1 MRVLV
6 VDDHAVVR
14 EGLKRIL
21 ARMEGSVY
29 VGEAANATEAFKLVR
44 ESNWDCALVDIAMP
58 GETGLELLKKLL
70 REQPDL
76 PVLILSMYPEEQYAV
91 RTLRAG
97 ASGYLTKESAADQLL
112 TAINTILRG
121 EKYLSPRMATQIAST
136 VSSTKAGRAPH
147 EELSD
152 REFMVLRLISS
163 GATAGEIARRLS
175 LSVKTVSTYRSRI
188 LRKLHLDNTAQLIAY
203 AVKTGLVP

>member
-21 ARMEGSVY
+21 ARMEGPLY
-29 VGEAANATEAFKLVR
+29 VGEAANAAEALRLVR
-44 ESNWDCALVDIAMP
+44 DANWDCALVDIAMP
-58 GETGLELLKKLL
+58 GKTGLELLKDLL
-70 REQPDL
+70 REEPDL
-76 PVLILSMYPEEQYAV
+76 PVLILSMYPEDQYAV

-97 ASGYLTKESAADQLL
+97 ASGYLNKESAAEQLL
-112 TAINTILRG
+112 DAIHAILRG

-136 VSSTKAGRAPH
+136 VSSPGGRAPH
-147 EELSD
+147 EDLSD
-152 REFMVLRLISS
+152 REFMVLRLISY
-163 GATAGEIARRLS
+163 GATAGEIAKRLS

-203 AVKTGLVP
+203 AVKSGLVP

>member
-14 EGLKRIL
+14 EGLKRVL
-21 ARMEGSVY
+21 SRMEGAVY
-29 VGEAANATEAFKLVR
+29 VGEASNAMEALKLVR

-97 ASGYLTKESAADQLL
+97 ASGYLNKEGAAEQLL
-112 TAINTILRG
+112 VAIHTILKG

-136 VSSTKAGRAPH
+136 VSTKGGRAPH

-203 AVKTGLVP
+203 AVKSGLVP

>member
-21 ARMEGSVY
+21 ARLEGPLH
-29 VGEAANATEAFKLVR
+29 VGEAANAAEALKLVR
-44 ESNWDCALVDIAMP
+44 EANWDCALIDIAMP
-58 GETGLELLKKLL
+58 GKTGLELLKELL
-70 REQPDL
+70 HEEPDL

-97 ASGYLTKESAADQLL
+97 ASGYLNKESAAEQLL
-112 TAINTILRG
+112 DAIHTILRG

-136 VSSTKAGRAPH
+136 VSSPGGRAPH
-147 EELSD
+147 EDLSD

-163 GATAGEIARRLS
+163 GATAGE
-175 LSVKTVSTYRSRI
+175 
-188 LRKLHLDNTAQLIAY
+188 
-203 AVKTGLVP
+203 

>member
-21 ARMEGSVY
+21 ARMEGAVY
-29 VGEAANATEAFKLVR
+29 IGEAASAAEALKLVR
-44 ESNWDCALVDIAMP
+44 DANWDCALVDIAMP
-58 GETGLELLKKLL
+58 GRTGLELLKELL

-112 TAINTILRG
+112 MAINTMLRG

-136 VSSTKAGRAPH
+136 VSGPGGRAPH
-147 EELSD
+147 EDLSD

-163 GATAGEIARRLS
+163 GATAGEIAKRLS

-203 AVKTGLVP
+203 AVKSGLVP

>member
-1 MRVLV
+1 MRILV

-14 EGLKRIL
+14 EGLKRVL
-21 ARMEGSVY
+21 ALIEGPLH
-29 VGEAANATEAFKLVR
+29 VGEAASAAEALKLVR
-44 ESNWDCALVDIAMP
+44 DANWDCALVDIAMP
-58 GETGLELLKKLL
+58 GKTGLELLKDLL

-76 PVLILSMYPEEQYAV
+76 PVLILSMYPEDQYAV

-97 ASGYLTKESAADQLL
+97 ACGYLNKESAAEQLL
-112 TAINTILRG
+112 GAIQTVLRG
-121 EKYLSPRMATQIAST
+121 EKYLSPRMAAQIAST
-136 VSSTKAGRAPH
+136 ISGPAAHPPH

-163 GATAGEIARRLS
+163 GATASDIARRLS

-203 AVKTGLVP
+203 AVKSGLVP

>member
-1 MRVLV
+1 MRILV
-6 VDDHAVVR
+6 VDDHAIVR
-14 EGLKRIL
+14 EGLKRVL
-21 ARMEGSVY
+21 ARMEGSTH
-29 VGEAANATEAFKLVR
+29 VGEAASANEALKLVR
-44 ESNWDCALVDIAMP
+44 EANWDCALVDIAMP
-58 GETGLELLKKLL
+58 GKTGLELLKDLL

-76 PVLILSMYPEEQYAV
+76 PVLILSMYPEDQYAV

-97 ASGYLTKESAADQLL
+97 ARGYLNKESAAEQLL
-112 TAINTILRG
+112 GAIQTVLRG
-121 EKYLSPRMATQIAST
+121 EKYLSPRMAAQIAST
-136 VSSTKAGRAPH
+136 IGSTASRPPH

-163 GATAGEIARRLS
+163 GATAGDIARRLS

-203 AVKTGLVP
+203 AVKSGLVP

>member
-1 MRVLV
+1 MRILV

-14 EGLKRIL
+14 EGLKRVL
-21 ARMEGSVY
+21 ARMETSVY
-29 VGEAANATEAFKLVR
+29 VGEASTANEALKLVR
-44 ESNWDCALVDIAMP
+44 DANWDCALVDIAMP
-58 GETGLELLKKLL
+58 GKTGLELLKELL

-97 ASGYLTKESAADQLL
+97 ASGYLNKESAAEQLL
-112 TAINTILRG
+112 GAIQTVLRG
-121 EKYLSPRMATQIAST
+121 EKYLSPRMAAQIAST
-136 VSSTKAGRAPH
+136 VSSPVSRPPH

-163 GATAGEIARRLS
+163 GATASDIARRLS

-203 AVKTGLVP
+203 AVKSGLVP

>member
-14 EGLKRIL
+14 EGLKRVL
-21 ARMEGSVY
+21 ARMEGPVH
-29 VGEAANATEAFKLVR
+29 VGEAANASEALKLVR
-44 ESNWDCALVDIAMP
+44 ESSWDCALVDIAMP
-58 GETGLELLKKLL
+58 GKTGLELLRDLL

-97 ASGYLTKESAADQLL
+97 ASGYLTKESAAEQLL
-112 TAINTILRG
+112 VAINTILRG
-121 EKYLSPRMATQIAST
+121 DKYLSPRMATQIASA
-136 VSSTKAGRAPH
+136 VSGPGGRAPH
-147 EELSD
+147 EDLSD

-163 GATAGEIARRLS
+163 GATAGEIAKRLS

-203 AVKTGLVP
+203 AVKSGLVP

>member
-14 EGLKRIL
+14 EGLKRVL

-29 VGEAANATEAFKLVR
+29 IGEAGNAADALKLVR
-44 ESNWDCALVDIAMP
+44 DAKWDCALVDIAMP
-58 GETGLELLKKLL
+58 GKTGLELLRDLL

-97 ASGYLTKESAADQLL
+97 ASGYLTKESAAEQLL
-112 TAINTILRG
+112 VAINTILRG
-121 EKYLSPRMATQIAST
+121 EKYLSPRMATQIASA
-136 VSSTKAGRAPH
+136 VSGPAGRAPH
-147 EELSD
+147 EDLSD

-163 GATAGEIARRLS
+163 GATAGEIAKRLS

-203 AVKTGLVP
+203 AVKSGLVP

>member
-21 ARMEGSVY
+21 ARMEGSTY
-29 VGEAANATEAFKLVR
+29 VGEASNASEALKLVR

-97 ASGYLTKESAADQLL
+97 AAGYLTKESAAEQLL
-112 TAINTILRG
+112 VAIHAILRG

-136 VSSTKAGRAPH
+136 VSTAKGGRPPH

-203 AVKTGLVP
+203 AVKSGLVP

>member
-14 EGLKRIL
+14 EGLKRVL

-29 VGEAANATEAFKLVR
+29 VGEASNASEALKLVR

-58 GETGLELLKKLL
+58 GKTGLELLKELL

-97 ASGYLTKESAADQLL
+97 ASGYLTKESAAEQLL

-136 VSSTKAGRAPH
+136 VSTTKGGRAPH

-163 GATAGEIARRLS
+163 GATAGEIAKRLS

-203 AVKTGLVP
+203 AVKSGLVP

>member
-14 EGLKRIL
+14 EGLKRVL
-21 ARMEGSVY
+21 ARMDGPVH
-29 VGEAANATEAFKLVR
+29 VGEAANANEALKLVR

-58 GETGLELLKKLL
+58 GKTGLELLKELL

-97 ASGYLTKESAADQLL
+97 ASGYLNKESASEQLL
-112 TAINTILRG
+112 VAISAVLRG

-136 VSSTKAGRAPH
+136 VSANGGRPPH

-163 GATAGEIARRLS
+163 GATAGEIAKRLS

-203 AVKTGLVP
+203 AVKSGLVP

>member
-1 MRVLV
+1 
-6 VDDHAVVR
+6 
-14 EGLKRIL
+14 LKRIL

-29 VGEAANATEAFKLVR
+29 VGEAGNAAEALKLVR

-58 GETGLELLKKLL
+58 GKTGLELLKELL

-91 RTLRAG
+91 RTLRSG

-112 TAINTILRG
+112 TAVNTILRG
-121 EKYLSPRMATQIAST
+121 EKYLSPRMATQIAATISI
-136 VSSTKAGRAPH
+136 KGGRVPH

-163 GATAGEIARRLS
+163 GATAGEIAKRLS

>member
-1 MRVLV
+1 MV
-6 VDDHAVVR
+6 A
-14 EGLKRIL
+14 EGLKRVL
-21 ARMEGSVY
+21 ALIEGPLH
-29 VGEAANATEAFKLVR
+29 VGEAASAAEALKLVR
-44 ESNWDCALVDIAMP
+44 DANWDCALVDIAMP
-58 GETGLELLKKLL
+58 GKTGLELLKDLL

-76 PVLILSMYPEEQYAV
+76 PVLILSMYPEDQYAV

-97 ASGYLTKESAADQLL
+97 ACGYLNKESAAEQLL
-112 TAINTILRG
+112 GAIQTVLRG
-121 EKYLSPRMATQIAST
+121 EKYLSPRMAAQIAST
-136 VSSTKAGRAPH
+136 ISGPAAHPPH

-163 GATAGEIARRLS
+163 GATASDIARRLS

-203 AVKTGLVP
+203 AVKSGLVP

>member
-14 EGLKRIL
+14 EGLKRVL
-21 ARMEGSVY
+21 AHVEGSVY
-29 VGEAANATEAFKLVR
+29 VGEAANAAEALKLVR

-58 GETGLELLKKLL
+58 GKTGLELLRDLL

-76 PVLILSMYPEEQYAV
+76 PGLILSMYPEEQYAV

-97 ASGYLTKESAADQLL
+97 ASGYLNKESAAEQLL
-112 TAINTILRG
+112 VAISTILRG
-121 EKYLSPRMATQIAST
+121 EKYLSPRMATQIASA
-136 VSSTKAGRAPH
+136 VSGPAGRAPH
-147 EELSD
+147 EDLSD

-163 GATAGEIARRLS
+163 GATAGE
-175 LSVKTVSTYRSRI
+175 
-188 LRKLHLDNTAQLIAY
+188 
-203 AVKTGLVP
+203 